1 MSFNPI
7 PLISNDK
14 PEEAC
19 GVFGLWAPHREDISK
34 IAYFGLFALQHRGQE
49 SAGISITD
57 GKVIKT
63 HKEMGLVTQVFTE
76 ENLSELQG
84 TAAIGH
90 TRYSTTGAAKVYNAQ
105 PFLTQSRKG
114 IISLAHNGN
123 LTNAAELRAKLVAEG
138 HQFESSSDSE
148 SMVRLIGSEVDKGK
162 TLIDGVMDA
171 LAQCQGAFAVLVL
184 SNNMLIA
191 ARDPNGFR
199 PLSLGKL
206 GYDYVV
212 SSETCGFDIVGAR
225 FMRDL
230 EPGELVVI
238 TDSGVES
245 YFFAESKRR
254 SICAFE
260 YIYFARPDS
269 IIAGQSMYFVRQR
282 LGRILAR
289 EAPAEADVVISVPDS
304 GTPAAIGYAQ
314 QSGIPFAEGLIKN
327 RYVGRTFIQ
336 PSQAMRDLGIKM
348 KLNPLVEVIKD
359 KRVVVVD
366 DSIVRGSTSKKLVRM
381 LYEAGAKE
389 VHLRISSP
397 PITYPCFFGID
408 TSDQKGLIAATKSV
422 EEINKYLGSTS
433 LGYLSLEGLIEGI
446 GLPKNELCLACIDG
460 DYPAPVSDKLKNSK
474 LLLEKACG
482 TLEKA

>member
-1 MSFNPI
+1 MNPFDL
-7 PLISNDK
+7 PLKSDK

-34 IAYFGLFALQHRGQE
+34 LVYFGLFALQHRGQE
-49 SAGISITD
+49 SAGISVTD
-57 GKVIKT
+57 GNSINT

-76 ENLSELQG
+76 ENLASMEG
-84 TAAIGH
+84 MGAIGH

-105 PFLTQSRKG
+105 PFLTETRKG

-123 LTNAAELRAKLVAEG
+123 LTNAAELRSRLLAEG

-148 SMVRLIGSEVDKGK
+148 SMVHLIGSEIDKGK
-162 TLIDGVMDA
+162 NLIDGTMAA
-171 LAQCQGAFAVLVL
+171 LSQCQGAFSVLVL

-199 PLSLGKL
+199 PLALGKL
-206 GYDYVV
+206 GYDYVL
-212 SSETCGFDIVGAR
+212 SSETCGFDIIGAR
-225 FMRDL
+225 HIRDL

-245 YFFAESKRR
+245 YFYAESKRQ
-254 SICAFE
+254 SLCAFE
-260 YIYFARPDS
+260 FIYFARPDS
-269 IIAGQSMYFVRQR
+269 RIADQNMYFVRQR

-304 GTPAAIGYAQ
+304 GTPAAIGFAQ
-314 QSGIPFAEGLIKN
+314 QSGIPFAEGLVKN
-327 RYVGRTFIQ
+327 RYVGRTFSQ

-348 KLNPLVEVIKD
+348 KLNPLVDIIKD

-397 PITYPCFFGID
+397 PITFPCFFGID

-433 LGYLSLEGLIEGI
+433 LGYLSLDGLIEGI
-446 GLPKNELCLACIDG
+446 GLTKNQLCLACING
-460 DYPAPVSDKLKNSK
+460 DYPAPVSEELKNSK
-474 LLLEKACG
+474 LLLEQVCG
-482 TLEKA
+482 SPEKV